1 MTMLALPLL
10 AAAGVPACVA
20 VDVKPGVVLDQS
32 TADDAKNLLP
42 PEIYNHYKKGEYT
55 NRVVD
60 FPDSKFQW
68 DDGYRQRAS
77 GTGST
82 SPSARASSRSTR
94 RPGSARST

>member
-1 MTMLALPLL
+1 MTILALPLL

-68 DDGYRQRAS
+68 DDGYQA
-77 GTGST
+77 
-82 SPSARASSRSTR
+82 
-94 RPGSARST
+94 